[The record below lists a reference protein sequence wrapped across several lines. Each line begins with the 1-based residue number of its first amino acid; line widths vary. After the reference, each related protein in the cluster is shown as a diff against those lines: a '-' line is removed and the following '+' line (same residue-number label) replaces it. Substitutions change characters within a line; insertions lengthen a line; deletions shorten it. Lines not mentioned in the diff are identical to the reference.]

1 MDLSDSN
8 SNKRLVSEMDFSPR
22 PNSLVSSGVFNLPV
36 ANNAAEEADP
46 AVPSVGAI
54 SLDSSPGNFPIL
66 RDGSPSPNAN
76 SVFNSTLATMDSI
89 DSDLRTLSSEEE
101 TVKKLS
107 FDLDPLY
114 KSSLEDEEQD
124 TTVDAALLQDRIQL
138 ICDLVRQPFI
148 DGEIWYVV
156 SAAFYKKFI
165 NTEPDFSLAFG
176 NFDIVD
182 PVTKRLRPDALT
194 QLVPSQAW
202 QHFVSWFPSV
212 NHFALPRKII
222 TENNMLTIE
231 IFPYELIVKPYSLL
245 TSFPQQELVTLSK
258 TDTLTDLRERV
269 TQKFGITGGDASIRF
284 WHVAKTFGAL
294 LDTLLSNSG
303 DTAFAPRSFKST
315 IGRFNA
321 SFSGYQQQDSQ
332 EFLAFLLD
340 GLHED
345 LNRIHKKPATEKPE
359 LKDDSSGNTQAIIDL
374 ANESWR
380 VHKLR
385 NESVILD
392 LFGGLYK
399 STLVCPECNMT
410 SITFDPFMDLTL
422 PLPSGQIWSKDIY
435 VFPRVG
441 RPVILSVELSQ
452 SATGQQL
459 KQYICDKLNLDID
472 AIHFAEIFNGMFYK
486 NLGKIDSVTEIST
499 SDNEIVAC
507 YELDFKIEDFDSD
520 TDLIIPVYFEM
531 ESSESHFKAI
541 SIPFYIY
548 LNTTEAEDPS
558 IIQQKV
564 LSKAAQFNNTSE
576 AALKNIDLSYLP
588 FTLSY
593 HTVHN
598 SDVPA
603 TEWRIFRRSLKPLV
617 TPIVE
622 VAEEQSSSNV
632 SMVTPES
639 NSSLSE
645 PDTALEAVK
654 VTQDDTEI
662 SNDVEFPEDIKLPE
676 EIKLS
681 DDISDELETEPQDL
695 QKDSANTLYDPLN
708 NQFED
713 AIPDLDELPDT
724 FPPNIVASGN
734 DDINDDIDNDD
745 LLEGT
750 KSPKGSE
757 LPDDSSRPIS
767 PAVSDL
773 SDEDKGF
780 ENLGTM
786 FDDDDGNTSSRASL
800 MGPPPVYSNY
810 NQQRTGALLES
821 HDVLICTWNPQ
832 AYVEIFGQEYVN
844 ATIETVS
851 DPELEKHRAERQRK
865 KEQGIPLSDC
875 LDQFSKTE
883 VLGEDDLWHCSRCK
897 DFRRASKTIELWK
910 IPDIFTIHLKRFSSY
925 HGMGD
930 KLDDLV
936 NFPIEGLDMTDRI
949 QKTKYGGKVEET
961 IEEGGQIYDLFGV
974 DNHYG
979 GLGGG
984 HYTAFAKNFVDNEWY
999 YFDDS
1004 RVRKA
1009 DPEDS
1014 ITSAAYLLFYRRRSA
1029 DLLGGEELKKILEY
1043 VEQNREVEGIP
1054 DNISSAEEST
1064 GAVEPFQGPGRLLG
1078 TSETPNPVSV
1088 PWNPTT
1094 KLNIEPSE
1102 SESEDEDLEDE
1113 DEEDEDDTK
1122 DEAYSPASESN
1133 FSNVSD

>member
-1 MDLSDSN
+1 
-8 SNKRLVSEMDFSPR
+8 
-22 PNSLVSSGVFNLPV
+22 
-36 ANNAAEEADP
+36 
-46 AVPSVGAI
+46 
-54 SLDSSPGNFPIL
+54 
-66 RDGSPSPNAN
+66 
-76 SVFNSTLATMDSI
+76 
-89 DSDLRTLSSEEE
+89 
-101 TVKKLS
+101 
-107 FDLDPLY
+107 
-114 KSSLEDEEQD
+114 
-124 TTVDAALLQDRIQL
+124 
-138 ICDLVRQPFI
+138 
-148 DGEIWYVV
+148 
-156 SAAFYKKFI
+156 
-165 NTEPDFSLAFG
+165 
-176 NFDIVD
+176 
-182 PVTKRLRPDALT
+182 
-194 QLVPSQAW
+194 
-202 QHFVSWFPSV
+202 
-212 NHFALPRKII
+212 
-222 TENNMLTIE
+222 
-231 IFPYELIVKPYSLL
+231 
-245 TSFPQQELVTLSK
+245 
-258 TDTLTDLRERV
+258 
-269 TQKFGITGGDASIRF
+269 
-284 WHVAKTFGAL
+284 L

-385 NESVILD
+385 NESVVLD

-459 KQYICDKLNLDID
+459 KQYICDKLNLDIE

-499 SDNEIVAC
+499 SDNEIIAC

-548 LNTTEAEDPS
+548 LTTTEAEDLS

-564 LSKAAQFNNTSE
+564 LSKAAQFNDTSE
-576 AALKNIDLSYLP
+576 AALKNIDLSKLP

-617 TPIVE
+617 TPIAE

-639 NSSLSE
+639 NSNLSE
-645 PDTALEAVK
+645 SEIALEVVK
-654 VTQDDTEI
+654 VTQDDIEI
-662 SNDVEFPEDIKLPE
+662 SKDVEVPE
-676 EIKLS
+676 EAEISDDIKLS
-681 DDISDELETEPQDL
+681 DDISKEFATEPQDL
-695 QKDSANTLYDPLN
+695 QEDSANSLYDPLN

-713 AIPDLDELPDT
+713 PITDLDELPDT
-724 FPPNIVASGN
+724 FTPNVAVSDN
-734 DDINDDIDNDD
+734 TDINGHIDNND
-745 LLEGT
+745 LLEGA
-750 KSPKGSE
+750 KSLKDPE
-757 LPDDSSRPIS
+757 LLDDSSRPIS

-786 FDDDDGNTSSRASL
+786 FDGDDENTSGRVSL
-800 MGPPPVYSNY
+800 MGPPPAYSNY

-832 AYVEIFGQEYVN
+832 AYVEVFGQEYVN
-844 ATIETVS
+844 ATIEKVS
-851 DPELEKHRAERQRK
+851 DPELEKHRAERQQK

-961 IEEGGQIYDLFGV
+961 IKEGSQIYDLFGV

-1009 DPEDS
+1009 NPEDS

-1029 DLLGGEELKKILEY
+1029 DVLGGEDLKKILEY
-1043 VEQNREVEGIP
+1043 VEQNREVECTP
-1054 DNISSAEEST
+1054 DSTSSAEEST
-1064 GAVEPFQGPGRLLG
+1064 GALKPFQGPGRLLG
-1078 TSETPNPVSV
+1078 TSANHNPVSV
-1088 PWNPTT
+1088 PWNPST
-1094 KLNIEPSE
+1094 KLNIEPSG
-1102 SESEDEDLEDE
+1102 SEYEDEDLEDE
-1113 DEEDEDDTK
+1113 DEDDEDDTK

>member
-22 PNSLVSSGVFNLPV
+22 PNSLVSSGVFNLP
-36 ANNAAEEADP
+36 ATKNAAEDSDP

-76 SVFNSTLATMDSI
+76 SVFNSNLATMDSI

-124 TTVDAALLQDRIQL
+124 TTIDAASLQDRIQL
-138 ICDLVRQPFI
+138 IADLVGQPFI
-148 DGEIWYVV
+148 DGEVWYIV
-156 SAAFYKKFI
+156 SADFYNKFM
-165 NTEPDFSLAFG
+165 NAEPDFNLAFG

-182 PVTKRLRPDALT
+182 PVTKRLLPDAHT

-202 QHFVSWFPSV
+202 QHFLSWFPSV
-212 NHFALPRKII
+212 KYFALPRKII
-222 TENNMLTIE
+222 TENNMLTVE
-231 IFPYELIVKPYSLL
+231 MFPYELIVKPYSLL
-245 TSFPQQELVTLSK
+245 TSFPQLELFTLSK
-258 TDTLTDLRERV
+258 NDTLIDLRDKV
-269 TQKFGITGGDASIRF
+269 TQKFSIPGGDASIRF
-284 WHVAKTFGAL
+284 WL
-294 LDTLLSNSG
+294 
-303 DTAFAPRSFKST
+303 
-315 IGRFNA
+315 
-321 SFSGYQQQDSQ
+321 QDSQ

-486 NLGKIDSVTEIST
+486 NLVKIDSVTEIST
-499 SDNEIVAC
+499 SDNEIIGC

-520 TDLIIPVYFEM
+520 TDLIVPVYFEM
-531 ESSESHFKAI
+531 ESSETHFKAI

-548 LNTTEAEDPS
+548 LTTTEAEDPT

-564 LSKAAQFNNTSE
+564 LSKAAQFNDTSE
-576 AALKNIDLSYLP
+576 AALKNFDLSNLP
-588 FTLSY
+588 FRLSY

-598 SDVPA
+598 TDVPA

-617 TPIVE
+617 APVVE

-645 PDTALEAVK
+645 SENGVEAVK
-654 VTQDDTEI
+654 VTQSDTEI
-662 SNDVEFPEDIKLPE
+662 SDTMEFIDDIKIPE
-676 EIKLS
+676 NISLSHEISK
-681 DDISDELETEPQDL
+681 EPEAESQDQ
-695 QKDSANTLYDPLN
+695 QKDSVSSLYDHIN
-708 NQFED
+708 NPFEGP
-713 AIPDLDELPDT
+713 IPDIDELPET
-724 FPPNIVASGN
+724 FTPKVTVSGDIDI
-734 DDINDDIDNDD
+734 DDQIDNDD
-745 LLEGT
+745 LLDGT
-750 KSPKGSE
+750 KSPKDLE
-757 LPDDSSRPIS
+757 LLDDSSRPIS

-773 SDEDKGF
+773 SNEDKGF

-786 FDDDDGNTSSRASL
+786 FDDDDDNTSSRVSL

-821 HDVLICTWNPQ
+821 HDVLICTWDPQ
-832 AYVEIFGQEYVN
+832 AYVEVFGQEYVN

-851 DPELEKHRAERQRK
+851 DPELERHRAERQQK

-936 NFPIEGLDMTDRI
+936 NFPIKGLDMTDRI
-949 QKTKYGGKVEET
+949 QKTKYDGKVDET
-961 IEEGGQIYDLFGV
+961 IEEGGQVYDLFAV

-984 HYTAFAKNFVDNEWY
+984 HYTAFAKNFIDNEWY

-1014 ITSAAYLLFYRRRSA
+1014 ITSAAYLLFYRRRST
-1029 DLLGGEELKKILEY
+1029 DPLGGEDLQKILEY
-1043 VEQNREVEGIP
+1043 VEQNRELESSP
-1054 DNISSAEEST
+1054 DSASSTEEST
-1064 GAVEPFQGPGRLLG
+1064 DAVKPFQGPGRMLG
-1078 TSETPNPVSV
+1078 TSANPNPATV

-1094 KLNIEPSE
+1094 KLNIDPSE

-1113 DEEDEDDTK
+1113 DEDDEDDTK
-1122 DEAYSPASESN
+1122 DEEYSPASESN

>member
-1 MDLSDSN
+1 M
-8 SNKRLVSEMDFSPR
+8 
-22 PNSLVSSGVFNLPV
+22 
-36 ANNAAEEADP
+36 
-46 AVPSVGAI
+46 
-54 SLDSSPGNFPIL
+54 
-66 RDGSPSPNAN
+66 
-76 SVFNSTLATMDSI
+76 
-89 DSDLRTLSSEEE
+89 
-101 TVKKLS
+101 
-107 FDLDPLY
+107 
-114 KSSLEDEEQD
+114 
-124 TTVDAALLQDRIQL
+124 
-138 ICDLVRQPFI
+138 
-148 DGEIWYVV
+148 
-156 SAAFYKKFI
+156 
-165 NTEPDFSLAFG
+165 
-176 NFDIVD
+176 
-182 PVTKRLRPDALT
+182 
-194 QLVPSQAW
+194 
-202 QHFVSWFPSV
+202 
-212 NHFALPRKII
+212 
-222 TENNMLTIE
+222 
-231 IFPYELIVKPYSLL
+231 
-245 TSFPQQELVTLSK
+245 
-258 TDTLTDLRERV
+258 
-269 TQKFGITGGDASIRF
+269 
-284 WHVAKTFGAL
+284 

-486 NLGKIDSVTEIST
+486 NLVKIDSVTEIST
-499 SDNEIVAC
+499 SDNEIIGC

-520 TDLIIPVYFEM
+520 TDLIVPVYFEM
-531 ESSESHFKAI
+531 ESSETHFKAI

-548 LNTTEAEDPS
+548 LTTTEAEDPT

-564 LSKAAQFNNTSE
+564 LNKAAQFNDTSE
-576 AALKNIDLSYLP
+576 AALKNFDLSNLP
-588 FTLSY
+588 FRLSY

-598 SDVPA
+598 TDVPA

-617 TPIVE
+617 APVVE

-645 PDTALEAVK
+645 SETGVEAVK
-654 VTQDDTEI
+654 VTQSDTEI
-662 SNDVEFPEDIKLPE
+662 SDTMEFIDDIKIPE
-676 EIKLS
+676 NISLS
-681 DDISDELETEPQDL
+681 HEVSKEPEAESQDL
-695 QKDSANTLYDPLN
+695 QKDSVSSLYDHIN
-708 NQFED
+708 NPFED
-713 AIPDLDELPDT
+713 PIPDIDELPET
-724 FPPNIVASGN
+724 FTPKVTVSGDIDI
-734 DDINDDIDNDD
+734 DDQIDNDD
-745 LLEGT
+745 LLDGT
-750 KSPKGSE
+750 KSPKDLE
-757 LPDDSSRPIS
+757 LLDDSSRPIS

-773 SDEDKGF
+773 SNEDKGF

-786 FDDDDGNTSSRASL
+786 FDDDDDNTSSRVSL

-821 HDVLICTWNPQ
+821 HDVLICTWDPQ
-832 AYVEIFGQEYVN
+832 AYVEVFGQEYVN

-851 DPELEKHRAERQRK
+851 DPELERHRAERQQK

-936 NFPIEGLDMTDRI
+936 NFPIKGLDMTDRI
-949 QKTKYGGKVEET
+949 QKTKYGGKVDET
-961 IEEGGQIYDLFGV
+961 IEEGGQVYDLFAV

-984 HYTAFAKNFVDNEWY
+984 HYTAFAKNFIDNEWY

-1014 ITSAAYLLFYRRRSA
+1014 ITSAAYLLFYRRRST
-1029 DLLGGEELKKILEY
+1029 DPLGGEDLQKILEY
-1043 VEQNREVEGIP
+1043 VEQNRELESSP
-1054 DNISSAEEST
+1054 DSASSTEEST
-1064 GAVEPFQGPGRLLG
+1064 DAVKPFQGPGRMLG
-1078 TSETPNPVSV
+1078 TSANPNPATV

-1094 KLNIEPSE
+1094 KLNIDPSE

-1113 DEEDEDDTK
+1113 DEDDEDDTK
-1122 DEAYSPASESN
+1122 DEEYSPASESN